1 MALAK
6 RAQTTEPIQLPSVKW
21 STVEIPI
28 EGETPL
34 ISNKWS
40 ERAIAEIEA
49 KQGKHAQMPREARN
63 PTQEFKDSIYLLNG
77 KPAFPGAAFKKAA
90 VEAARQVDGLAMT
103 EARVLFHVLDELVEI
118 KGKPAMRRDMV
129 RLETGTWSPAYRAE
143 YKTWECKLR
152 VRFNASL
159 LSLDQLVNLFNLA
172 GNNGVGCWRP
182 SSPKG
187 KSGSFGMFRVKRG

>member
-1 MALAK
+1 MK
-6 RAQTTEPIQLPSVKW
+6 KTVPDNQPITLPTVKW
-21 STVEIPI
+21 RTVEIPI

-34 ISNKWS
+34 ISNRWS
-40 ERAIAEIEA
+40 ERAIAEIEDKQA
-49 KQGKHAQMPREARN
+49 KRATKQREARN
-63 PTQEFKDSIYLLNG
+63 PTQEFKDSIYRLGN

-90 VEAARQVDGLAMT
+90 VEAARQVEGLAMT

-118 KGKPAMRRDMV
+118 KGTPVMRRDMV

-143 YKTWECKLR
+143 YKKWGCKLR
-152 VRFNASL
+152 VRFNNSL
-159 LSLDQLVNLFNLA
+159 LSLDQLVNLFDLA

>member
-6 RAQTTEPIQLPSVKW
+6 RTQTTEPIQLPSVKW

-40 ERAIAEIEA
+40 DRAIAEIEA
-49 KQGKHAQMPREARN
+49 KQGKHAQKAREARN
-63 PTQEFKDSIYLLNG
+63 PTQEFKDSIYMLNG
-77 KPAFPGAAFKKAA
+77 KPAFPGSAFKKAA
-90 VEAARQVDGLAMT
+90 VEAARQVEGLAMT
-103 EARVLFHVLDELVEI
+103 EARVLFHVLDELVPI
-118 KGKPAMRRDMV
+118 KGKPEMRRDMV

-143 YKTWECKLR
+143 YKQWSCKLR

>member
-1 MALAK
+1 MTKKQLSN
-6 RAQTTEPIQLPSVKW
+6 TTEPIALPQVKW

-28 EGETPL
+28 EGETAL

-40 ERAIAEIEA
+40 NRAIAEIEA
-49 KQGKHAQMPREARN
+49 KQGKHAQKPREARN
-63 PTQEFKDSIYLLNG
+63 PEQEFKDSIYRLNG
-77 KPAFPGAAFKKAA
+77 KPAFPGSAFKKAA
-90 VEAARQVDGLAMT
+90 VEAARQVEGLAMT
-103 EARVLFHVLDELVEI
+103 EARVLFHLLDELVEI

-143 YKTWECKLR
+143 YKKWECRLR